1 MISNFDSSFV
11 LIPGCVWKE
20 REENKFRVCIQII
33 SITIRLRI
41 YIHTS
46 MAYPLSSIA
55 KNDRMFVVDDD
66 DNKSTFPRLIS
77 NDSGISFGESDNDS
91 ILSEEY
97 EFDIV
102 SFNEQ
107 QQPITITNDGRR
119 YDRERVFKYL
129 LIFL

>member
-107 QQPITITNDGRR
+107 QQQQPITITNDGRR
-119 YDRERVFKYL
+119 YDRERESF
-129 LIFL
+129 

>member
-1 MISNFDSSFV
+1 
-11 LIPGCVWKE
+11 
-20 REENKFRVCIQII
+20 
-33 SITIRLRI
+33 
-41 YIHTS
+41 

-55 KNDRMFVVDDD
+55 KNDRMFVVNDD